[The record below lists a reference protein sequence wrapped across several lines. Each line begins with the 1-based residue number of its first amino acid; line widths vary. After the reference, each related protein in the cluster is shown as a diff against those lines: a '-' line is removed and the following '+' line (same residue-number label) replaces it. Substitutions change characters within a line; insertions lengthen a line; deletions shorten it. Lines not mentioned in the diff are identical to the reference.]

1 MRRGFVGCKWMFTI
15 EYKPDG
21 SIERYKARLVAKG
34 YTQIYEVDY
43 LETFAPVGKMNTI
56 RGILSLAAN
65 LDSPLWNVLLCGDL
79 QEEVYMDPSLG
90 FTPKGGKVCKLKKAL
105 YGLKQSPRAWFGRLS
120 RSMKHYGFK
129 QSQADHTL
137 FSKRGGD
144 KITMLI
150 VYVDDMV
157 VTRNNSCE
165 IEELQSYLAK

>member
-1 MRRGFVGCKWMFTI
+1 MFTV

-105 YGLKQSPRAWFGRLS
+105 YGLKQSPRA
-120 RSMKHYGFK
+120 
-129 QSQADHTL
+129 
-137 FSKRGGD
+137 
-144 KITMLI
+144 
-150 VYVDDMV
+150 
-157 VTRNNSCE
+157 
-165 IEELQSYLAK
+165 